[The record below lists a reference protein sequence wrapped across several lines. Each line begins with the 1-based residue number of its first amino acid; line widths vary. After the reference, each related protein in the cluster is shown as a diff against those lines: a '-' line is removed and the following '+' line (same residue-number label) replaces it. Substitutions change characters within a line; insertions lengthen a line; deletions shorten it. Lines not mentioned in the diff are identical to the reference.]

1 MSDRLRMSG
10 LVSGMDTEAIV
21 GALVSAASY
30 KTTKLKNTQTK
41 LGWKQETWKS
51 INSEVYSLYSGKLD
65 NLRYSGNYNAK
76 KATIDSDVATV
87 TADNN
92 AVLGSQ
98 TLEVHQMATS
108 GYLTGDV
115 VKTTDGEKASSTTE
129 FGQLVS
135 SGLSEAEIQTG
146 VTIKVAIGSETKEVT
161 IAGNDTMASIA
172 EKFSK
177 IGLNA
182 NFDATN
188 GRFFLA
194 STTSGADANFEIDYG
209 NATDSEKIVI
219 AALGLKYTE
228 NEASSGAVK
237 IKGQNAKIVLNG
249 AEFEAASNSF
259 SINGLNVTVK
269 GVSEKI
275 TDGEPPTYKKSSVVT
290 SVDVDTIYDSIKDF
304 FKSYNELIKK
314 MDTYYNADAAK
325 GYDVLSDDEK
335 DAMSDEEVE
344 KWEGK
349 IKDSLLRKDSNLNS
363 LINLFKN
370 GLSKSYEVN
379 GTKYSLASFGI
390 ATLGYFEAKENEHGM
405 YHIDGDPDDDSSK
418 SKDDALKKM
427 IASDPEAVSGFF
439 TQLFKGVYTELNTS
453 MRFIEG
459 TRSAM
464 KVYDDKLL
472 QKEYDNLTND
482 IAAQEKKVQD
492 MEDYYY
498 DKFTA
503 MEKALSK
510 LNTQSGSFASM
521 LGN

>member
-76 KATIDSDVATV
+76 KATVDSDVATV

-108 GYLTGDV
+108 GYLTGDK
-115 VKTTDGEKASSTTE
+115 VKTNDNKQPEAATKFSELFASDYTIP
-129 FGQLVS
+129 
-135 SGLSEAEIQTG
+135 EAGINIT
-146 VTIKVAIGSETKEVT
+146 VTIGETPQTVNIK
-161 IAGNDTMASIA
+161 ADDTMTAIA

-194 STTSGADANFEIDYG
+194 SKTSGQDANFEIDYG
-209 NATDSEKIVI
+209 NSVGQARDAIEK
-219 AALGLKYTE
+219 LGLKYTQD
-228 NEASSGAVK
+228 NATSGAVK

-249 AEFEAASNSF
+249 AEFESSSNTF
-259 SINGLNVTVK
+259 AVNGLNITVK
-269 GVSEKI
+269 GLSEKL
-275 TDGEPPTYKKSSVVT
+275 TDGDAPTYKKSSIVT
-290 SVDVDTIYDSIKDF
+290 SVDVDTVYDSIKDF

-492 MEDYYY
+492 MEDHYY